1 MKRADCTERLTGQRL
16 RYYMNL
22 ADEALNDSGDL
33 FGVVGA
39 LVAILGREQAP
50 LSA

>member
-1 MKRADCTERLTGQRL
+1 MKARGYIERLTRQRL
-16 RYYMNL
+16 GYYMNL